1 MFITTAFVSAS
12 PLTLQLSSVLV
23 DDNEYSN
30 KNREFWKNSANQ
42 AASVEREMLR
52 VVGLWVLNRTGK
64 ESDES

>member
-12 PLTLQLSSVLV
+12 PLTLQLSSVLI
-23 DDNEYSN
+23 DNEYSN

-52 VVGLWVLNRTGK
+52 VVGLWVLDRTGK
-64 ESDES
+64 ENDES